1 MLTRNQ
7 NYALKAYE
15 KVSSL
20 KERSERAQQPRSE
33 STVEPPNASSYGV
46 MAHKLPI
53 LIHTAGLAQAL
64 AFLQARGNPTQRE
77 LLNDLADT
85 IGLENSQQLLINAR
99 TSQINE
105 YILLTRQVRAALLW
119 YKRFAQ
125 SELHVDVGD
134 ELDDQIEEN
143 IIEEEYS

>member
-7 NYALKAYE
+7 DYALKAYE

-85 IGLENSQQLLINAR
+85 IGLENSQQLLISAR

-105 YILLTRQVRAALLW
+105 YILLTRQVLAALLW

-125 SELHVDVGD
+125 SELHVDV
-134 ELDDQIEEN
+134 DDQIEQD
-143 IIEEEYS
+143 IIEEEYL